1 MLLKTR
7 RYAAS
12 VAAVLAVSGAIP
24 ATTAAAA
31 PDVCNAVSH
40 STGSEVAVVLE
51 GHYRWPKDNTSDVRL
66 TCHIVQ
72 NGVKVVSVTDPL
84 SGHVAALVSDQ
95 RIGTDPFTVCYTILV
110 SNNPAPW
117 NWLTM
122 TNC

>member
-1 MLLKTR
+1 MFSKTR
-7 RYAAS
+7 RLTGTIAMGLVISAG
-12 VAAVLAVSGAIP
+12 LP
-24 ATTAAAA
+24 APTAGAA
-31 PDVCNAVSH
+31 PGTCNAVSR

-51 GHYRWPKDNTSDVRL
+51 GHYRWPKDNTADVRL

-95 RIGTDPFTVCYTILV
+95 RIGTDPFTVCYTIMV
-110 SNNPAPW
+110 SNQPAPW